1 MHTKSLIRRGWVAFS
16 QRKITLALLQSHT
29 SARQD
34 GLLARTGGGPEPL
47 TSVGNT
53 SWLPGVFSLVLF
65 LYEELHKILVRE
77 SCWLLL
83 CSSPAPARLSRRLA
97 RDTTILVF
105 KLLRKRVLK
114 FKPRGAELSSSLSG
128 QGPPSPFPNLRSKAD
143 SQHLPRTWS
152 KAARFMGSCR
162 LGPSQLSSS
171 SEKLGSPRA
180 CRVLSV
186 AFPEPP
192 MLPSLLAPRRVTH
205 GSGPLVGC
213 SAEAPAAGRDC
224 WGRMPTL
231 TGSPSK

>member
-53 SWLPGVFSLVLF
+53 SWLPGVFSLLLF

-83 CSSPAPARLSRRLA
+83 CSSSRRLA

-152 KAARFMGSCR
+152 KPPGLWGAAGSAP
-162 LGPSQLSSS
+162 PSS
-171 SEKLGSPRA
+171 A
-180 CRVLSV
+180 
-186 AFPEPP
+186 A
-192 MLPSLLAPRRVTH
+192 LAK
-205 GSGPLVGC
+205 SW
-213 SAEAPAAGRDC
+213 EAPEHAG
-224 WGRMPTL
+224 
-231 TGSPSK
+231 S